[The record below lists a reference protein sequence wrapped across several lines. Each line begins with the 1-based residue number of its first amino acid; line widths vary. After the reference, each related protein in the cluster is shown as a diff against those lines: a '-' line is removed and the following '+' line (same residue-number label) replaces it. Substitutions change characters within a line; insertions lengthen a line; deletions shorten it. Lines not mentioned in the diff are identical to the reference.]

1 MRDRAQL
8 EKAEM
13 QTCLERV
20 IINLWVSLC
29 DIQVLDLPSSRSS
42 PTSRRSAGTL
52 LLATE
57 V

>member
-1 MRDRAQL
+1 MRDRVQL

-20 IINLWVSLC
+20 IIILWVSLC
-29 DIQVLDLPSSRSS
+29 DTQVLDLPCSRSL
-42 PTSRRSAGTL
+42 PTSQRSAGTL
-52 LLATE
+52 LLAAE